1 MGAVVMLVFRDMLL
15 GLIGA
20 VLVVALRTWRRRPAV
35 RRAAR
40 ASMIAGASLG
50 ILMMVAT
57 VGASIGPFFGLPD
70 FFTDVLVPARF
81 VVPLVA
87 GMLAV
92 TVALLPRAARRHDGA
107 SVVLARRTLL
117 TFAPRG
123 GLGALG
129 AVVAVVLALTL
140 AAGTA
145 SRRDVDGRWREYW
158 VDVGVMSM
166 GTEIYGWY
174 YSVPALALLAALLVL
189 VVGALAVIARP
200 PLAADVAA
208 DTATRRWR
216 ARHVLTLA
224 TGAVLLHLSRVLA
237 SLSGTASMEGG
248 TSTTD
253 GWMVAYGR
261 FAGLEGPLLVAS
273 QLAGAVG
280 WACWFLVLLAALTT
294 VSNPPVQAVPATDDR
309 VR

>member
-1 MGAVVMLVFRDMLL
+1 MGAVVLLVLRDALL
-15 GLIGA
+15 GFAGA
-20 VLVVALRTWRRRPAV
+20 VLVVGLRRWRRRAPAPRAV
-35 RRAAR
+35 RRWVF
-40 ASMIAGASLG
+40 ASASLG
-50 ILMMVAT
+50 ILVMVA
-57 VGASIGPFFGLPD
+57 VAVVSVGPFFGLRGSIA
-70 FFTDVLVPARF
+70 DVGVSARF

-87 GMLAV
+87 GLLAV
-92 TVALLPRAARRHDGA
+92 PLALLPSARRQDEA
-107 SVVLARRTLL
+107 SAVLARRTLL

-123 GLGALG
+123 GLVTFG

-140 AAGTA
+140 AAGMA
-145 SRRDVDGRWREYW
+145 SRPDAEGRWREYW

-174 YSVPALALLAALLVL
+174 YSVPALVLLAALLVL
-189 VVGALAVIARP
+189 VAVALAVIARP

-224 TGAVLLHLSRVLA
+224 TGAVLLHLSRILS

-253 GWMVAYGR
+253 GWMIAYGR
-261 FAGLEGPLLVAS
+261 FAGLEGPLLAAS
-273 QLAGAVG
+273 QMAGAVG
-280 WACWFLVLLAALTT
+280 WACWFLVLLTALTT
-294 VSNPPVQAVPATDDR
+294 ASTSTVQAGPAAAR
-309 VR
+309 QVR